1 MRQGLS
7 HVRDMNSGRDSRAV
21 EKQWLI
27 WPRGHTS
34 RWEEREGT
42 GSEGHVSRRG
52 PWSLELF
59 LGFQD
64 AAGGTVLC
72 RPKASA
78 GGLYSLSTFP
88 EVKVDSVLN
97 LTFQNIYL
105 IESQNIYMNMHLH
118 FRSNHRGPA
127 SLPGPLYA
135 SVHREPQGILVG
147 AHN

>member
-1 MRQGLS
+1 MCPGE
-7 HVRDMNSGRDSRAV
+7 DPEA
-21 EKQWLI
+21 W
-27 WPRGHTS
+27 
-34 RWEEREGT
+34 
-42 GSEGHVSRRG
+42 
-52 PWSLELF
+52 LF

-64 AAGGTVLC
+64 AAGEDGGCTARGTVLC

-78 GGLYSLSTFP
+78 GGLDSLSTFP

-127 SLPGPLYA
+127 SLPGPLCA
-135 SVHREPQGILVG
+135 SVHRESQGILVG